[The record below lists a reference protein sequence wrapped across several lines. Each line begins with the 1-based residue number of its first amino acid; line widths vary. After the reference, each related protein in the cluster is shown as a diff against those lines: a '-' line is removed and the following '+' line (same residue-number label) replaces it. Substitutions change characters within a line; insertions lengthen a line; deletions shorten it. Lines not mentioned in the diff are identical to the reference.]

1 MVNWLIKAS
10 KMIAGNKR
18 GGQTTFK
25 RYGREH
31 MREISRKGV
40 AARRTPEYLSRKRGY
55 RSWHNNHPNK
65 PQNLEELIE
74 KLDDLTFGKL
84 SGGERKVLELHLRHI
99 ARSVARATLDAVRL
113 GDKYVSEFPDR
124 DEPNA
129 SDFMT
134 KGWNSAIKAQRER
147 AKDWLGEGGKR
158 G

>member
-65 PQNLEELIE
+65 PQNLEELTAD
-74 KLDDLTFGKL
+74 KV
-84 SGGERKVLELHLRHI
+84 ERNKIVYDVFDEGVRFIILRGPAHCRRGVPLRCRGHQ
-99 ARSVARATLDAVRL
+99 AAA
-113 GDKYVSEFPDR
+113 
-124 DEPNA
+124 
-129 SDFMT
+129 
-134 KGWNSAIKAQRER
+134 ER
-147 AKDWLGEGGKR
+147 
-158 G
+158 